1 MNILDII
8 ILICLIPSLIQG
20 LRKGFISQAIS
31 IISLIAGIWASA
43 RFADIVGVWLAQYI
57 TASEQ
62 VLKLVSFAIVM
73 IVVFIILGLIG
84 KLLDGIIKLVMLG
97 WMNRLLGAAFALAK
111 AILILGLL
119 MLVFNSLN
127 ANFNFVD
134 PQVIEESVL
143 YPILK
148 GISDTVFPYLKSIIT
163 LK

>member
-20 LRKGFISQAIS
+20 LRKGLISQAIS

>member
-43 RFADIVGVWLAQYI
+43 RFADIVGAWLAQYI

>member
-97 WMNRLLGAAFALAK
+97 WINRLLGAAFALAK

>member
-8 ILICLIPSLIQG
+8 ILICLVPSLIQG

-31 IISLIAGIWASA
+31 IISLVAGIWASA
-43 RFADIVGVWLAQYI
+43 KFADLVGGWLAQYI

-62 VLKLVSFAIVM
+62 VLKLVSFALVM
-73 IVVFIILGLIG
+73 VVVFILLGLIG
-84 KLLDGIIKLVMLG
+84 KLLDGIINLVMLG
-97 WMNRLLGAAFALAK
+97 WMNRLLGAAFAVAK

-119 MLVFNSLN
+119 MIVFNSIN
-127 ANFNFVD
+127 ANFNLVD
-134 PQVIEESVL
+134 PKVIEESVL

-148 GISDTVFPYLKSIIT
+148 EISDTVFPYLKSLMT